1 MGRKEIA
8 SSSNRW
14 KYFVFIKEERI
25 GVLSRKLVEKLD
37 IRQFEFKQNFKKG
50 NFKENFSYFL
60 PKTFHSD

>member
-25 GVLSRKLVEKLD
+25 GVLSRKLD